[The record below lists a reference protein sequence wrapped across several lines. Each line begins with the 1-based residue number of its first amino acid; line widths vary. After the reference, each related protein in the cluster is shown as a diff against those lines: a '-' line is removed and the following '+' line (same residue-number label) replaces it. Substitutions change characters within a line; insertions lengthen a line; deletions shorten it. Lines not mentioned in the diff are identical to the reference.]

1 MQEEILGQHPS
12 RTVAGQDAEDCI
24 QNFIRRIHA
33 NLQSNM
39 PELLTLSRDS
49 QAARLLIVDDEP
61 GIRLALVRALGLL
74 GYTVDGAG
82 SGQEALALL
91 ERIPYGLMVLDMHM
105 PGIDGVEVM
114 HRARQQCPELL
125 IIVLT
130 GYATI
135 DSAIAAVK
143 LEAVDYLRKPVGIR
157 EIADTV
163 TQVLQKQAKQQH
175 RRCLMQAMARAL
187 DALREVETPRTAPP
201 NMVTSSK
208 RFVNSSS
215 LTLDRQN
222 RRVAIEDNPVQ
233 TLQLTEGETAVLAS
247 LMTRPNQALSCRELA
262 HLTWDQ
268 NLSESEAESV
278 VRPYI
283 FRLRQK
289 LEANPKSPRLI
300 CTVRNQGYLFISK
313 SR

>member
-1 MQEEILGQHPS
+1 L
-12 RTVAGQDAEDCI
+12 
-24 QNFIRRIHA
+24 
-33 NLQSNM
+33 
-39 PELLTLSRDS
+39 PELLALSRDS

-61 GIRLALVRALGLL
+61 GIRLTLVRALGLL

-175 RRCLMQAMARAL
+175 QRHLERVIVQAL
-187 DALREVETPRTAPP
+187 DALHQIEETPSPP
-201 NMVTSSK
+201 PATSKETPARFIRAHPLLLDYLKKEIMVESSP
-208 RFVNSSS
+208 
-215 LTLDRQN
+215 LDPL
-222 RRVAIEDNPVQ
+222 E
-233 TLQLTEGETAVLAS
+233 LTEGETLILAG
-247 LMTRPNQALSCRELA
+247 LMTHPNQVFSCRELVQMA
-262 HLTWDQ
+262 WDQ
-268 NLSESEAESV
+268 NLNESEAQSV
-278 VRPYI
+278 VRPHI
-283 FRLRQK
+283 SRLRRK
-289 LEANPKSPRLI
+289 IKAVTKTPWLI
-300 CTVRNQGYLFISK
+300 RTVRGCGYYFAPSEE
-313 SR
+313 